1 MGLFGHVGRW
11 EGVVACPL
19 TPYDDAGDIDTERYG
34 QQVEF
39 LLSSGVPALC
49 ALMHVGES
57 LNLSYTERELLAS
70 LTVRATGHRVP
81 VMVHVSC
88 PGTDH
93 TVRLARHAQSVG
105 ADAVIVTSPYHWHPG
120 EEGLARHFDAVAE
133 AVDIPL
139 LAYSP
144 PPSAGTPLTPGF
156 VAGLARRH
164 GHFLGLKD
172 AGNHMGVFGEFARA
186 AEAVRPDFS
195 VLGGIE
201 YTLPQRALG
210 GAGSFSICALVAPRL
225 VMGLWEA
232 ALGDD
237 QERARVLQARMTRLL
252 SLLVPR
258 YPAGV
263 KAAAEIMGR
272 PMGGV
277 RLPVP
282 SLTVA
287 EKGRLATALDEARVT
302 ATEPFGWDPYGHP
315 APGSP
320 ALVGT
325 ARSEAE
331 PGGGDSHDGHAT

>member
-1 MGLFGHVGRW
+1 MGLFGHSGRW

-19 TPYDDAGDIDTERYG
+19 TPYDASGRIDAERYV
-34 QQVEF
+34 QQLEF

-57 LNLSYTERELLAS
+57 LNLSFAERELLAS
-70 LTVRATGHRVP
+70 LTVRTAGRRVP
-81 VMVHVSC
+81 VVVHVSC

-105 ADAVIVTSPYHWHPG
+105 ADAVIVTSPYHWHTG
-120 EEGLARHFDAVAE
+120 EEGISRHFGAVAA
-133 AVDIPL
+133 AVDIPFL
-139 LAYSP
+139 GYSP
-144 PPSAGTPLTPGF
+144 PPSAGTPLTLRL
-156 VAGLARRH
+156 VTGLARRH
-164 GHFLGLKD
+164 GHFLGLKE
-172 AGNHMGVFGEFARA
+172 ASNQMGTFGEFARA

-210 GAGSFSICALVAPRL
+210 GAGSFSVCAVVAPRL
-225 VMGLWEA
+225 VTGLWEA
-232 ALGDD
+232 ASEGD
-237 QERARVLQARMTRLL
+237 QERARALQARMTRLL

-282 SLTVA
+282 PLTVV
-287 EKGRLATALDEARVT
+287 EKGRLAAALDEAGVT
-302 ATEPFGWDPYGHP
+302 TTEPFGWDPDGDP
-315 APGSP
+315 APHL
-320 ALVGT
+320 AAVGT
-325 ARSEAE
+325 AGSEAE
-331 PGGGDSHDGHAT
+331 RRGGDSRDGHGA